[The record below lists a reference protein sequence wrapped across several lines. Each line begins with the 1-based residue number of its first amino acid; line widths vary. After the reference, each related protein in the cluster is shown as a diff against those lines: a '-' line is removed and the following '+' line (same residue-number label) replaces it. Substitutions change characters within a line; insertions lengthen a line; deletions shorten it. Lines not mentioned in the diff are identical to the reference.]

1 MLCVFYVIQCANVQ
15 KSKIKYKFCNTFLIS
30 THENPRI
37 YLIRQLGNLKK
48 GIINEEK
55 PDFSYLHF
63 LSLIL
68 R

>member
-1 MLCVFYVIQCANVQ
+1 MFYVIQYANVR
-15 KSKIKYKFCNTFLIS
+15 KAKIKYKFYNTFLIS
-30 THENPRI
+30 IHENFRI
-37 YLIRQLGNLKK
+37 YLIWQLGDLKK

-55 PDFSYLHF
+55 PDFSDLHF